1 MKKGDKFYLAHSVE
15 LIAAVRKWEFHVQ
28 GNYYI
33 DMINPFRSNTF
44 ENIAELQKLKSR
56 KKILKYM
63 QTLDLETCQK
73 IVTHDLGIL
82 RKCDGI
88 VAVFN
93 QPSVGTA
100 QEIFAAYYL
109 YQLPVYVIAGEYSKH
124 PWIYW
129 ICVSSGGNAFKT
141 KKDFE
146 AYVESKGLK
155 KEV

>member
-1 MKKGDKFYLAHSVE
+1 MIKKGDKFYLAHSVE
-15 LIAAVRKWEFHVQ
+15 LIDSIRRWELKVQ
-28 GNYYI
+28 GAYYV
-33 DMINPFRSNTF
+33 DMVNPFKSNTF
-44 ENIAELQKLKSR
+44 ENISELRRLKTR

-63 QTLDLETCQK
+63 QTLDLNICHK

-100 QEIFAAYYL
+100 QEIFAAYFL
-109 YQLPVYVIAGEYSKH
+109 YQLPVYVIAGEYSQH

-129 ICVSSGGNAFKT
+129 ICVTSGGQAFKT
-141 KKDFE
+141 RKDFE
-146 AYVESKGLK
+146 DYLTSEGLR
-155 KEV
+155 KE